1 MTTLDRKWKSL
12 SIWWQICC
20 FWFNIKRLN
29 WIVFSGDGWADVS
42 HQHRVSHFVT
52 QVEQPEREIRNWG
65 YQVEKKDWEIVFE
78 RLKNE
83 KLDQIVIWNYF

>member
-1 MTTLDRKWKSL
+1 MTILDRKKVL

-20 FWFNIKRLN
+20 FGFNIKRVN

-65 YQVEKKDWEIVFE
+65 YQVEKKDWE
-78 RLKNE
+78 